1 MTSNLEVL
9 CLEGLEG
16 ALIGYQVNGSS
27 GSPTLVYDYDTSL
40 KLLQELGYEPNEIF
54 SFLEDIKHIDFV
66 TPPVF
71 VRLDEQAKLNLM
83 RGDRYYFDDGNR
95 TIH

>member
-40 KLLQELGYEPNEIF
+40 KLLQELGYEPNEIL

>member
-40 KLLQELGYEPNEIF
+40 KLLQELGYEPNEIM

-71 VRLDEQAKLNLM
+71 VRLDDLAKVNIL